1 MQLTARQIDY
11 IITSAIVDFRPRPL
25 VLRFIGKRVFLI
37 LKQHYCLVSV
47 ALTWISF
54 NLTTINASFLHSY
67 FYLSILHRIPMIK
80 KQNLDRILLRITIIS
95 DRFNILGKK
104 KRRPLTI
111 KQPQTFGF
119 NYLHKNILL
128 IYIIILRKRYSK
140 VGSIQKESEKINIYC
155 CKKCSIGL

>member
-1 MQLTARQIDY
+1 
-11 IITSAIVDFRPRPL
+11 
-25 VLRFIGKRVFLI
+25 
-37 LKQHYCLVSV
+37 
-47 ALTWISF
+47 
-54 NLTTINASFLHSY
+54 
-67 FYLSILHRIPMIK
+67 MIK

-140 VGSIQKESEKINIYC
+140 VGSIQKESEKTQTPD
-155 CKKCSIGL
+155 G

>member
-1 MQLTARQIDY
+1 
-11 IITSAIVDFRPRPL
+11 
-25 VLRFIGKRVFLI
+25 
-37 LKQHYCLVSV
+37 
-47 ALTWISF
+47 
-54 NLTTINASFLHSY
+54 
-67 FYLSILHRIPMIK
+67 MIK

-95 DRFNILGKK
+95 DRFNILGK

-140 VGSIQKESEKINIYC
+140 VGSIQKESEKNQY
-155 CKKCSIGL
+155 LLL

>member
-1 MQLTARQIDY
+1 
-11 IITSAIVDFRPRPL
+11 
-25 VLRFIGKRVFLI
+25 
-37 LKQHYCLVSV
+37 
-47 ALTWISF
+47 
-54 NLTTINASFLHSY
+54 
-67 FYLSILHRIPMIK
+67 MIKK

-95 DRFNILGKK
+95 DRFNILGKKKK

-140 VGSIQKESEKINIYC
+140 VGSIQKESEKKSIFIAVKNAQLD
-155 CKKCSIGL
+155 CKIIVPLEHHLT

>member
-1 MQLTARQIDY
+1 
-11 IITSAIVDFRPRPL
+11 
-25 VLRFIGKRVFLI
+25 
-37 LKQHYCLVSV
+37 
-47 ALTWISF
+47 
-54 NLTTINASFLHSY
+54 
-67 FYLSILHRIPMIK
+67 MIK

-140 VGSIQKESEKINIYC
+140 VDSIQKESEKNQY
-155 CKKCSIGL
+155 LLL

>member
-1 MQLTARQIDY
+1 
-11 IITSAIVDFRPRPL
+11 
-25 VLRFIGKRVFLI
+25 
-37 LKQHYCLVSV
+37 
-47 ALTWISF
+47 
-54 NLTTINASFLHSY
+54 
-67 FYLSILHRIPMIK
+67 MIK

-140 VGSIQKESEKINIYC
+140 AGSIQKESEKNQY
-155 CKKCSIGL
+155 LLL

>member
-25 VLRFIGKRVFLI
+25 VLRFISKRVFLI

-54 NLTTINASFLHSY
+54 NLITINASFLHSY
-67 FYLSILHRIPMIK
+67 FYLSILHRITMIK

-104 KRRPLTI
+104 RYPLTI

-119 NYLHKNILL
+119 NYLRKNILL
-128 IYIIILRKRYSK
+128 IYIIILRKRCSK
-140 VGSIQKESEKINIYC
+140 VGSNQKNQKKINIC
-155 CKKCSIGL
+155 SCKKCSIGL

>member
-104 KRRPLTI
+104 KKRRPLTI

-140 VGSIQKESEKINIYC
+140 VGSIQKESEKNQY
-155 CKKCSIGL
+155 LLL

>member
-1 MQLTARQIDY
+1 MH
-11 IITSAIVDFRPRPL
+11 
-25 VLRFIGKRVFLI
+25 RFFIR
-37 LKQHYCLVSV
+37 HD
-47 ALTWISF
+47 
-54 NLTTINASFLHSY
+54 
-67 FYLSILHRIPMIK
+67 K

-140 VGSIQKESEKINIYC
+140 VGSIQKESEKNQY
-155 CKKCSIGL
+155 LLL